1 MSAQTSV
8 ELRKIL
14 RRLKLSPIL
23 HTLPERATLAR
34 QQRMPHL
41 DFLELVLQDE
51 VTRRDRA
58 AGTRRAA
65 AARLDQTMTLETWED
80 HAKVRYDRDLWAELV
95 TLRFLDEHQGLLIVG
110 PVGVGKSHLA
120 SALGHIACRRARSVL
135 MGRADQLFKNLRAA
149 RLDNSYDA
157 EIRRLLRVDVLIID
171 DLALKPMDATE
182 THDFYEL
189 AVERHR
195 KASTIV
201 TSNRGP
207 DEWIGVMADPLLAQS
222 AIDRLQSTSFELVV
236 EGHSYRQKQKPT
248 LKRR

>member
-1 MSAQTSV
+1 MTETSL

-23 HTLPERATLAR
+23 DTLPERAILAR
-34 QQRMPHL
+34 QRRMPHL
-41 DFLELVLQDE
+41 DFLELVLADE
-51 VTRRDRA
+51 VTRRDGA
-58 AGTRRAA
+58 AATRRAQ
-65 AARLDQTMTLETWED
+65 AARLDPAMTLEAWDD
-80 HAKVRYDRDLWAELV
+80 HTKVAYDRDLWAELCS
-95 TLRFLDEHQGLLIVG
+95 LRFVEEQQSLLIVG

-120 SALGHIACRRARSVL
+120 SALGHIACRRGRSVL
-135 MGRADQLFKNLRAA
+135 TGRADRLLKNLRAA

-157 EIRRLLRVDVLIID
+157 ELRKLLRVDLLIID
-171 DLALKPMDATE
+171 DLALKAMDAVE

-189 AVERHR
+189 VVERHR
-195 KASTIV
+195 KASTIA

-236 EGHSYRQKQKPT
+236 EGRSYRQRQKPA